1 MFFMHFCPGVAYNGK
16 LVVFSEP
23 FNLIYF
29 DFYGF
34 FYNFFFKI
42 KKILITNP
50 RDGANDI
57 LIRKTSYDNVFCL
70 V

>member
-1 MFFMHFCPGVAYNGK
+1 MHFCPGVAYDEK
-16 LVVFSEP
+16 LGVFSEP
-23 FNLIYF
+23 FNLFYF

-34 FYNFFFKI
+34 FYYNFFFKI
-42 KKILITNP
+42 KKIFITNP
-50 RDGANDI
+50 RNGANDI